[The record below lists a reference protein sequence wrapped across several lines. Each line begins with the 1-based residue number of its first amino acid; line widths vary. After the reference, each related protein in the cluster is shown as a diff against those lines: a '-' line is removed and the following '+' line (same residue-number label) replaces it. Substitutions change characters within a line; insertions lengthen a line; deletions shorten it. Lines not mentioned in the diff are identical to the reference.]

1 MTIINVSLSEP
12 LTEWVSSQQASGR
25 YTNASDYVEDLIRR
39 DQEYAARTQELQDMV
54 TASLASGVSDLTVE
68 DILENVLKRQN
79 EA

>member
-1 MTIINVSLSEP
+1 MTIINLSLSEP

-25 YTNASDYVEDLIRR
+25 YTNASDYVEELIRR
-39 DQEYAARTQELQDMV
+39 DQAYAARTKELQDMV
-54 TASLASGVSDLTVE
+54 TDSLASGISDLTVE

>member
-12 LTEWVSSQQASGR
+12 LTEWVSQQASGR

-39 DQEYAARTQELQDMV
+39 DQEYAARTKELQAMV
-54 TASLASGVSDLTVE
+54 TDSLASGISDLTVE
-68 DILENVLKRQN
+68 DILENVIKRQN